1 MPPIALYQQG
11 QLLGAFALSIYGQ
24 NGSAEHN
31 IEERPLG
38 AQAQSVWGCWVS
50 RTLQGRDF
58 ITEARGL
65 GEGQLANGQPGVTL
79 HLSGSEPG
87 GEDSKFLYFP

>member
-1 MPPIALYQQG
+1 MFG
-11 QLLGAFALSIYGQ
+11 GA
-24 NGSAEHN
+24 GSAD
-31 IEERPLG
+31 G
-38 AQAQSVWGCWVS
+38 
-50 RTLQGRDF
+50 TLQERDC

-65 GEGQLANGQPGVTL
+65 GEGQLASGQPGVTL